1 MSNFKKFVAG
11 LSTIAM
17 AVSMLVVP
25 VAKVDAATAG
35 EVYKTTDGTVWFITK
50 DMQKRP
56 FTSAGAFMSYGFLSF
71 SQVKDADSS
80 VTALPSGSFIAP
92 QDGRIFCATASKGSD
107 VAGECSLVTGGKK
120 AAFTSSSVFTGQ
132 GYSFARAYY
141 GDSSFL
147 EKTSNI
153 DNASAQ
159 HRAGTLINNNGTVQL
174 VVSGGLWGTPSMD
187 VFNSWGWSFADVVP
201 ANSADVLLS
210 QTGVISARM
219 AGELSPSATSTPSNP
234 GDCKTGE
241 GAVKSFAVGSAD
253 KTSVAEDQSDVELA
267 AFDVKLED
275 DGCLTMDRFDLYVG
289 EDSGLASTK
298 PWDYFTDVHLLV
310 NGTEVDSKSV
320 SSKSDWTE
328 VVQTG
333 DGTPGPLATSTRSQY
348 RLRFSGLNSVFASNE
363 TTTVSIA
370 FDTVNSIDSGDED
383 AIWAIGTAADSFRF
397 VDSTGFT
404 FTTGDATL
412 DQSFLIDAP
421 DIAVLKLAA
430 STDDVDSTV
439 YAVSNTADT
448 NGVDLGIFNVE
459 ETNDTDV
466 NITEL
471 SVTLASPSAET
482 ITNMVKKLYIYK
494 GGTLVGQENVT
505 GATTT
510 FDNIDLDIA
519 GDGEEDITVKADLKD
534 TNTQGRYQDG
544 DTLNISAVNLLK
556 YTDAYDNDEGDFTE
570 TGSYVGPTH
579 ALYVNG
585 INVTLDSVSAT
596 PVNIDGTNN
605 DRAELTI
612 KFNVEAFGNDA
623 YIVNAKTQTSVGLT
637 ATATAPSATEG
648 VGYHIQY
655 AGTSPALT
663 ETAATTLAANDSN
676 ATELTNTFRVN
687 KGKTASFTLK
697 VIVQND
703 GTPDLSGTNVQAI
716 LAGLGFGDSD
726 SGTADHVYTFNLGDY
741 KTGYAIIAD

>member
-234 GDCKTGE
+234 GDCNLQ
-241 GAVKSFAVGSAD
+241 GAAGTASIAVTTTDVETQVSTDDEDVKIAGVRVEAVDSDIALKSMKVSLENTHVGSDSKRLDRYASEVTVWAGDVKVGSAD
-253 KTSVAEDQSDVELA
+253 V
-267 AFDVKLED
+267 D
-275 DGCLTMDRFDLYVG
+275 DFTK
-289 EDSGLASTK
+289 SGNV
-298 PWDYFTDVHLLV
+298 Y
-310 NGTEVDSKSV
+310 SKV
-320 SSKSDWTE
+320 
-328 VVQTG
+328 
-333 DGTPGPLATSTRSQY
+333 
-348 RLRFSGLNSVFASNE
+348 
-363 TTTVSIA
+363 I
-370 FDTVNSIDSGDED
+370 
-383 AIWAIGTAADSFRF
+383 
-397 VDSTGFT
+397 
-404 FTTGDATL
+404 TL
-412 DQSFLIDAP
+412 DCSKIVKGGSNKVNYYVAVTPISHIDGA
-421 DIAVLKLAA
+421 DAANTWETKLTQIRYEDGQGVV
-430 STDDVDSTV
+430 STDSTV
-439 YAVSNTADT
+439 YTAAVASFVNLATSGDVKATVSQDTDSNPVAGNVEVSDTTTTSGVNLLAFKIKAEGSDLTFDTLKVVLDSTGVTTDNLITPTLELKKGSVSLATKDLAVSADQTVTFALDDDYTVDKGDTDVFTVSAKINKIATTTGVGTTFDQGDNLKVSLAGSTNLAVFNSSLVDVNGDVVSNVSGTANGNAQAFYSEGLQISNFSSSLATATNNSGQKVSGTYDISFDVTAFGNTFYLPKNIVRGAGGVADGLAIVVEDSTGAT
-448 NGVDLGIFNVE
+448 NALAGYTGSTMTSTANTVGSYFEIPDGSTITLHATMVVTKGTAPVGFYRIQMVDLGY
-459 ETNDTDV
+459 DADQ
-466 NITEL
+466 
-471 SVTLASPSAET
+471 ASP
-482 ITNMVKKLYIYK
+482 N
-494 GGTLVGQENVT
+494 VGRVLFAPAQNYES
-505 GATTT
+505 
-510 FDNIDLDIA
+510 
-519 GDGEEDITVKADLKD
+519 
-534 TNTQGRYQDG
+534 QQ
-544 DTLNISAVNLLK
+544 
-556 YTDAYDNDEGDFTE
+556 
-570 TGSYVGPTH
+570 
-579 ALYVNG
+579 
-585 INVTLDSVSAT
+585 VS
-596 PVNIDGTNN
+596 I
-605 DRAELTI
+605 
-612 KFNVEAFGNDA
+612 EA
-623 YIVNAKTQTSVGLT
+623 
-637 ATATAPSATEG
+637 
-648 VGYHIQY
+648 
-655 AGTSPALT
+655 
-663 ETAATTLAANDSN
+663 
-676 ATELTNTFRVN
+676 
-687 KGKTASFTLK
+687 
-697 VIVQND
+697 
-703 GTPDLSGTNVQAI
+703 
-716 LAGLGFGDSD
+716 
-726 SGTADHVYTFNLGDY
+726 
-741 KTGYAIIAD
+741 

>member
-234 GDCKTGE
+234 GDCNLQ
-241 GAVKSFAVGSAD
+241 GAAGTASIAVTTTDVETQVSTDDDDVKIAGIRVEAVDSDIALKSMKVTMTNAGSGSTRLDRYASEVTVWAGDVKVGSAD
-253 KTSVAEDQSDVELA
+253 VDDFTKSGTDYSKVITLDCSKVVKGGSNKVNYYVAVTPISHIDGSDASNSWTVNMGQIRYEDGQGVVSTDTATTYTSAGSE
-267 AFDVKLED
+267 F
-275 DGCLTMDRFDLYVG
+275 
-289 EDSGLASTK
+289 
-298 PWDYFTDVHLLV
+298 V
-310 NGTEVDSKSV
+310 N
-320 SSKSDWTE
+320 
-328 VVQTG
+328 
-333 DGTPGPLATSTRSQY
+333 LATSGDVKATLSQDTDSNPVAGNVEVSDTTTT
-348 RLRFSGLNSVFASNE
+348 SGVNLLAFKIKAEGSDLTFDTLKVVLDSTGVTTDNLITPTIELKKGSVSLGTKDLAVSADQTVTFTLDDDYTVDKGDTDVFTISAKINKIATTTGAAGFDEGDSLKVSLAGSTNSAVFASSL
-363 TTTVSIA
+363 V
-370 FDTVNSIDSGDED
+370 DVNGD
-383 AIWAIGTAADSFRF
+383 
-397 VDSTGFT
+397 
-404 FTTGDATL
+404 
-412 DQSFLIDAP
+412 
-421 DIAVLKLAA
+421 
-430 STDDVDSTV
+430 
-439 YAVSNTADT
+439 AVSN
-448 NGVDLGIFNVE
+448 V
-459 ETNDTDV
+459 
-466 NITEL
+466 
-471 SVTLASPSAET
+471 
-482 ITNMVKKLYIYK
+482 
-494 GGTLVGQENVT
+494 
-505 GATTT
+505 
-510 FDNIDLDIA
+510 
-519 GDGEEDITVKADLKD
+519 
-534 TNTQGRYQDG
+534 
-544 DTLNISAVNLLK
+544 
-556 YTDAYDNDEGDFTE
+556 
-570 TGSYVGPTH
+570 
-579 ALYVNG
+579 
-585 INVTLDSVSAT
+585 
-596 PVNIDGTNN
+596 
-605 DRAELTI
+605 
-612 KFNVEAFGNDA
+612 
-623 YIVNAKTQTSVGLT
+623 
-637 ATATAPSATEG
+637 
-648 VGYHIQY
+648 
-655 AGTSPALT
+655 
-663 ETAATTLAANDSN
+663 
-676 ATELTNTFRVN
+676 
-687 KGKTASFTLK
+687 
-697 VIVQND
+697 
-703 GTPDLSGTNVQAI
+703 SGTAVGNVQAFYSEGI
-716 LAGLGFGDSD
+716 SVSNFNSAVVGLDNGSGAYVQQTYTIDYDVTAFGKTFYIPKTAVRTATTAGTNLQGLVYSLETSADAVTATGTASASSITSNANTVGGYFEVPDGETRTFHVTVTVTKADD
-726 SGTADHVYTFNLGDY
+726 ALITGHGTATVPAFYRIQLEAVRYDTDQSGTPSSLLLIPAQDFQAQDGQI
-741 KTGYAIIAD
+741 GA